1 MKEPDKAQLK
11 ELADKWLKGTITFE
25 ERELLDSWYDL
36 NGDEPV
42 LWDGPDSTESELRT
56 RLFANIQHKKA
67 GVNVIFR
74 YRSLIRIAAVLLL
87 LLSVGIYFFPFG
99 NKPVA
104 ISGVAE
110 IQPGGNKAFLTLA
123 NGEKISLTDADNGAL
138 TDQAGIKISKT
149 AEGQL
154 IYTACAS
161 CATGTGKTAF
171 NTIETPR
178 GGQYQVR
185 LPDGTRVW
193 LNSSSKLVYS
203 ILLNT
208 QQERKVQLTGEAYF
222 EVVKND
228 HRPFIVQTRMQ
239 ELKVLGTHFNINSY
253 IEEPYVRTTLLEG
266 RVQVSLMEKAAS
278 QSPKESVI
286 LKPGEQSLIAGK
298 EIKVEKVNA
307 GNTVDWI
314 NGYFVF
320 NKESLESIMRKIS
333 RWYDVDVIYQNESA
347 RQQLFSGTVS
357 RFKNISELL
366 EKLELTG
373 PVKFTI
379 KDKQVKVELH

>member
-11 ELADKWLKGTITFE
+11 ELADKWLKGTITLE
-25 ERELLDSWYDL
+25 ERELLDSWYNL
-36 NGDEPV
+36 NTEEPV
-42 LWDGPDSTESELRT
+42 LWDGPDSTENGLRT
-56 RLFANIQHKKA
+56 RLFANIQRKKA
-67 GVNVIFR
+67 GANPIFR
-74 YRSLIRIAAVLLL
+74 YRSVLRIAAVMLV
-87 LLSVGIYFFPFG
+87 LLSLGIYFFPFG
-99 NKPVA
+99 NKPA
-104 ISGVAE
+104 TISGITE
-110 IQPGGNKAFLTLA
+110 IQPGGNKAFLTLS
-123 NGEKISLTDADNGAL
+123 NGQKISLTDADNGAL
-138 TDQAGIKISKT
+138 SDQAGIKISKT
-149 AEGQL
+149 ADGQL
-154 IYTACAS
+154 IYTACTS
-161 CATGTGKTAF
+161 CATDTEKTAF

-185 LPDGTRVW
+185 LPDGTKVW

-208 QQERKVQLTGEAYF
+208 QQERKVQLSGEAYF
-222 EVVKND
+222 EVARNE
-228 HRPFIVQTRMQ
+228 HRPFVVQTRMQ

-253 IEEPYVRTTLLEG
+253 IEEPYIRTTLLEG
-266 RVQVSLMEKAAS
+266 RVQVSLMEKEGA

-298 EIKVEKVNA
+298 EIKIEKVNA

-320 NKESLESIMRKIS
+320 NKENLESIMRKIS
-333 RWYDVDVIYQNESA
+333 RWYDVDVSYENEAA
-347 RQQLFSGTVS
+347 RQQVFSGTVS

-379 KDKQVKVELH
+379 KGKQVKVELH

>member
-1 MKEPDKAQLK
+1 MREPDKARLK
-11 ELADKWLKGTITFE
+11 ELADKWLKGTITSE

-36 NGDEPV
+36 NGEEPV
-42 LWDGPDSTESELRT
+42 LWDGPDSTESELRG
-56 RLFANIQHKKA
+56 RLFANIQSNKANVKA
-67 GVNVIFR
+67 GFR
-74 YRSLIRIAAVLLL
+74 YQKLIRIAAVLLL
-87 LLSVGIYFFPFG
+87 LLSVGTYFFNLR
-99 NKPVA
+99 NKPLAVPDITA
-104 ISGVAE
+104 

-138 TDQAGIKISKT
+138 TNQAGIKISKT
-149 AEGQL
+149 ADGQL
-154 IYTACAS
+154 VYTACTS
-161 CATGTGKTAF
+161 CAKDVESTAV

-178 GGQYQVR
+178 GGQYQVH

-208 QQERKVQLTGEAYF
+208 HQERKVQLTGEAYF
-222 EVVKND
+222 EVARND
-228 HRPFIVQTRMQ
+228 QRPFIVQTRVQ

-253 IEEPYVRTTLLEG
+253 IEEPYIRTTLLEG
-266 RVQVSLMEKAAS
+266 RVQVSLMEKDAS
-278 QSPKESVI
+278 QQAKESVI

-333 RWYDVDVIYQNESA
+333 RWYDVDVSYENEAA
-347 RQQLFSGTVS
+347 RQQVFSGTVS

-379 KDKQVKVELH
+379 KGKQVKVELH